1 MAIKRIVLFMV
12 IVSFAAMPMFASGEQ
27 EGEGGSDGEP
37 EEVTLKVGLIDPP
50 GHIDVQATER
60 MADLID
66 EKTDGGLTLEIYP
79 ASELGFAPDL
89 LEGLTVGTV
98 EMFVG
103 ATTWLGSFEIDYWI
117 SGVLYMFND
126 QEHARE
132 IHAGEAFEGLRETV
146 REEHGIRVLTQNWDR
161 GPRNFIATEP
171 IETPEDLEGLKI
183 RVPEQRSW
191 INNFELAGANPTPIA
206 LSETFTGL
214 QQGVVSAT
222 EQASNWLYFN
232 NYHQVAENLTLSNH
246 NYEETGVM
254 IAEDVYQD
262 LPESYQDALVESAN
276 EVTEWH
282 NEQVL
287 QEIEEAEEEMAD
299 EGVNIIEVDQEA
311 WKDHFRE
318 TIPELAEIVGYSD
331 SLLNSIM
338 ETWD

>member
-1 MAIKRIVLFMV
+1 MVLRRLIPGLVIFMIIVAPV
-12 IVSFAAMPMFASGEQ
+12 FAGGGAEQ
-27 EGEGGSDGEP
+27 EQ
-37 EEVTLKVGLIDPP
+37 VRVLKVGLIDPP
-50 GHIDVQATER
+50 AHVDVLATER
-60 MADLID
+60 MAELVA
-66 EKTDGGLTLEIYP
+66 EKTDGGLKLEIYP
-79 ASELGFAPDL
+79 ASQLGFAMDL
-89 LEGLTVGTV
+89 LEGMTVGTV

-103 ATTWLGSFEIDYWI
+103 ATTWLGAFEVDYWI

-132 IHAGEAFEGLRETV
+132 IHKGEAFMELREKV
-146 REEHGIRVLTQNWDR
+146 RQVHGIRVLTQEWDR
-161 GPRNFIATEP
+161 GPRNFISTRP
-171 IETPEDLEGLKI
+171 IETPEDLQGLKI

-206 LSETFTGL
+206 LVETFTGL

-232 NYHQVAENLTLSNH
+232 NYHTVAKNLTLSNH

-254 IAEDVYQD
+254 ISEQVFAGLPWEYQ
-262 LPESYQDALVESAN
+262 QALIEAAQ

-287 QEIEEAEEEMAD
+287 KEIVKAEAAMA
-299 EGVNIIEVDQEA
+299 EAGINIIEVDQQA
-311 WKDHFRE
+311 WKEHFRA

-331 SLLNSIM
+331 SLVNSIM

>member
-1 MAIKRIVLFMV
+1 MNIKRFVFFVVMAALVAAPM
-12 IVSFAAMPMFASGEQ
+12 FAAGEQEAGDAASGEQ
-27 EGEGGSDGEP
+27 ED
-37 EEVTLKVGLIDPP
+37 VTLRVGLIDPP

-60 MADLID
+60 MADLVE
-66 EKTDGGLTLEIYP
+66 EKTDGGLTLEVYP
-79 ASELGFAPDL
+79 AAELGNAPDL
-89 LEGLTVGTV
+89 LEGLTLGTV
-98 EMFVG
+98 QMFVG
-103 ATTWLGSFEIDYWI
+103 ATTWLGSYDIDYWI

-126 QEHARE
+126 QEHARV
-132 IHAGEAFEGLRETV
+132 ILAGEAFEDLRETV
-146 REEHGIRVLTQNWDR
+146 REEHGIRVLTQSWDR
-161 GPRNFIATEP
+161 GPRNFISTQP
-171 IETPEDLEGLKI
+171 IETPEDLEGLRI
-183 RVPEQRSW
+183 RVPEQKSW

-206 LSETFTGL
+206 LAETFTGL

-222 EQASNWLYFN
+222 QQASNWLYFN

-254 IAEDVYQD
+254 ISEDVYQD
-262 LPESYQDALVESAN
+262 LPESYQTAITEAAN

-287 QEIEEAEEEMAD
+287 QEIEEAEAEMAE
-299 EGVNIIEVDQEA
+299 EGINIIEVDQEA

-318 TIPELAEIVGYSD
+318 IIPELAEVVGYSD